1 MIWCGANPAPGIW
14 TAMSKKIAERIAE
27 YVREA
32 GGRTFYVGG
41 FVRDRLLGIENK
53 DVDIEVHGIE
63 PDALPDILKK
73 VGEPLTYGKSFGVF
87 ALKGEDI
94 DIAMPRRERATGTGH
109 RDFDVDVDP
118 FIGTREAAS
127 RRDFTV
133 NSMMED
139 VLTGEIVDHFGGRRD
154 LDEGD
159 IRHIDPETFI
169 EDPLRVLRGAQF
181 AARFSF
187 TIAPDTVEL
196 CRGIDLSTLSGERVE
211 EELKKALLKA
221 EKPSIFFE
229 SLRSMDQLDVW
240 FPELKQTIGLEQDP
254 VFHPEGDVWTH
265 TMEVIDRAAEFRDR
279 VSEPYRFMLLAL
291 THDLGKIVTTEEKNG
306 RIHAYEHEVKGMPLV
321 EAFTGRLTNEKVIK
335 DYVFNMVP
343 LHMRPNVLAY
353 SKPVIKSTNRL
364 FDAAAAP
371 EDLIWF
377 AEADKPVFSGTD
389 AFSGDRGFLQ
399 ERLRVYEETMAKP
412 YVMGRDI
419 IKAGLEPGEDFSEIL
434 AYAHKLRLAG
444 IEKESALKQTLT
456 YARKMRKS
464 NSKKGL

>member
-1 MIWCGANPAPGIW
+1 
-14 TAMSKKIAERIAE
+14 MSRETAERIAE

-53 DVDIEVHGIE
+53 DVDIEVHGLQ
-63 PDALPDILKK
+63 PDALYEILERA
-73 VGEPLTYGKSFGVF
+73 GHPLSYGKSFGVF

-94 DIAMPRRERATGTGH
+94 DIAMPRRERAVGSGH
-109 RDFDVDVDP
+109 RDFEVDVDP
-118 FIGTREAAS
+118 FIGTREAAR

-139 VLTGEIVDHFGGRRD
+139 VLTGEIIDHFGGRRD
-154 LDEGD
+154 LDEGV
-159 IRHIDPETFI
+159 IRHIDPGTFI

-181 AARFSF
+181 AARFGF
-187 TIAPDTVEL
+187 AVAPDTIEL
-196 CRGIDLSTLSGERVE
+196 CRGIDLSALSRERVE

-221 EKPSIFFE
+221 GRPSIFFE
-229 SLRSMDQLDVW
+229 VLRDMDQLDIW

-265 TMEVIDRAAEFRDR
+265 TMEVIDRAAAFRDR

-306 RIHAYEHEVKGMPLV
+306 RIHAYEHETKGMPLV
-321 EAFTGRLTNEKVIK
+321 EAFTDRLTNEKEIK
-335 DYVFNMVP
+335 EYVSNMVP
-343 LHMRPNVLAY
+343 LHMRPNVAAY
-353 SKPVIKSTNRL
+353 SKPVLKSTNRL
-364 FDAAAAP
+364 FDAAIAP
-371 EDLIWF
+371 ADLIWF

-389 AFSGDRGFLQ
+389 AFSGDREFLL
-399 ERLRVYEETMAKP
+399 ERLRAYEETMAKP
-412 YVMGRDI
+412 YVTGRDLI
-419 IKAGLEPGEDFSEIL
+419 EAGLEPGEDFGEIL

-444 IEKESALKQTLT
+444 IEKESALKQALT
-456 YARKMRKS
+456 YARKMRK
-464 NSKKGL
+464 NRSKNGV

>member
-1 MIWCGANPAPGIW
+1 MEN
-14 TAMSKKIAERIAE
+14 SVAERIAE
-27 YVREA
+27 YVQEA

-53 DVDIEVHGIE
+53 DVDIEVHGTE
-63 PDALPDILKK
+63 PAALLEILKK
-73 VGEPLTYGKSFGVF
+73 VGEPLAYGKSFGVY

-109 RDFDVDVDP
+109 RDFEVDVDP
-118 FIGTREAAS
+118 FIGTREAAR

-133 NSMMED
+133 NALMED

-154 LDEGD
+154 LDEGV
-159 IRHIDPETFI
+159 IRHIDPATFI

-181 AARFSF
+181 AARFNF
-187 TIAPDTVEL
+187 TIAQDTVEL
-196 CRGIDLSTLSGERVE
+196 CRGIDLSTLSRERVE

-221 EKPSIFFE
+221 DKASIFFE
-229 SLRSMDQLDVW
+229 SLRAMDQLDVW

-265 TMEVIDRAAEFRDR
+265 TMEVIDRAAAFRDR

-291 THDLGKIVTTEEKNG
+291 THDLGKIITTAEKNG
-306 RIHAYEHEVKGMPLV
+306 RIHAYEHEIKGMPLV
-321 EAFTGRLTNEKVIK
+321 ETFIGRLTNENEIK

-343 LHMRPNVLAY
+343 LHMRPNVAAY
-353 SKPVIKSTNRL
+353 SKPVMKSTNKM
-364 FDAAAAP
+364 FDAAIAP

-377 AEADKPVFSGTD
+377 AEADKPVVSGTD
-389 AFSGDRGFLQ
+389 AFSGDREFLL
-399 ERLRVYEETMAKP
+399 ERLKTYEETMAKP
-412 YVMGRDI
+412 YVMGRDLI
-419 IKAGLEPGEDFSEIL
+419 EAGLEPGEDFSEIL

-444 IEKESALKQTLT
+444 IEKESALKQALT

-464 NSKKGL
+464 KSRNGL